1 MASGVRPEVRAS
13 AADAATGNMV
23 RGDDMNID
31 TKSAIR
37 ALLAATA
44 LFAASASS
52 FAADAAAPAKPE
64 DPKWF
69 IKLGPGGVLF
79 NSSAKLSTPLGQ
91 VPGASARASNNLAA
105 LFSVGY
111 FVTDAIALE
120 LGAGIPPTTA
130 LDGRGTAAGLGN
142 LGKVTYGPATLTA
155 TYHFKNFGAFQ
166 PYAGLGGAYAII
178 FDAKDGAVT
187 NLSVKGAPA
196 FVLQAGIDYA
206 IDRHWAAFVDVK
218 QLFLSVD
225 ASGNLGPTPVTAKV
239 KLDPTVVFAGVAYR
253 F

>member
-1 MASGVRPEVRAS
+1 MKTYTTSALRALV
-13 AADAATGNMV
+13 AG
-23 RGDDMNID
+23 G
-31 TKSAIR
+31 

-44 LFAASASS
+44 A
-52 FAADAAAPAKPE
+52 FAADVGKPVKPE

-79 NSSAKLSTPLGQ
+79 NSSAKLYTPLGQ
-91 VPGASARASNNLAA
+91 VPGASARAGNNLAA
-105 LFSVGY
+105 LFGVGY
-111 FVTDAIALE
+111 FVTDNIAVE

-130 LDGRGTAAGLGN
+130 LDGRGTAAPLGT

-155 TYHFKNFGAFQ
+155 TYHFKDFGAIQ
-166 PYAGLGGAYAII
+166 PYAGLGGGYAII
-178 FDAKDGAVT
+178 FDAKDGTVT

-196 FVLQAGIDYA
+196 FVLQAGVDYA
-206 IDRHWAAFVDVK
+206 IDRNWAAFVDVK

-225 ASGNLGPTPVTAKV
+225 AAGNLGPTPVTAKV
-239 KLDPTVVFAGVAYR
+239 RLDPTVVFGGIAYR

>member
-1 MASGVRPEVRAS
+1 MR
-13 AADAATGNMV
+13 
-23 RGDDMNID
+23 ID
-31 TKSAIR
+31 TKSTIR
-37 ALLAATA
+37 ALCAATA
-44 LFAASASS
+44 FFVVSAPG
-52 FAADAAAPAKPE
+52 FAADVGGPAKPE

-69 IKLGPGGVLF
+69 FKLGPGGVLF
-79 NSSAKLSTPLGQ
+79 NSSAKLFTAAGQ
-91 VPGASARASNNLAA
+91 VPGASARASNSLAA

-111 FVTDAIALE
+111 FVSDAIALE
-120 LGAGIPPTTA
+120 LGAGFPPTTA

-155 TYHFKNFGAFQ
+155 TYHFKDFGAIK
-166 PYAGLGGAYAII
+166 PYVGLGGAYAII

-196 FVLQAGIDYA
+196 FVLQAGVDYA

-225 ASGNLGPTPVTAKV
+225 AAGNLGPTPVTAKV
-239 KLDPTVVFAGVAYR
+239 RLDPTVVFTGIAYR